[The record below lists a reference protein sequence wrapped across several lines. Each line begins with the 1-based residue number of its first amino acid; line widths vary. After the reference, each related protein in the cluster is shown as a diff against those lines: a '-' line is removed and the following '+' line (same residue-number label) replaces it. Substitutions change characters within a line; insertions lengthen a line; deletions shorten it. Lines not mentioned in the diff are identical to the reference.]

1 MSGHEQQYID
11 QAFATNWIAPLG
23 PNVDAFE
30 REMAEYLG
38 VTGTAAVS
46 SGTAALHLAVRL
58 LGVKPGDE
66 VFCSSLTFIASTN
79 PIVYQGG
86 TPVFIDSDPES
97 WNMSPQ
103 ALQRAFDDRI
113 RSGKLPKAVVIVNLF
128 GQSANYEALKAICDL
143 YRVPIIEDAA
153 ESLGAVYQGKA
164 SGTLGK
170 IGILS
175 FNGNKIITTSGGG
188 MLVSDDFES
197 LEKARFLSTQARD
210 SSRHYQH
217 SETGYNYRMSNILAG
232 IGRGQLTVL
241 DERVKTRRAIFARYR
256 AELSAIPGI
265 EFMPEIGEES
275 STHWLSVLTI
285 DPAVAA
291 ISTFDVMDKLA
302 AENIESRPIWKPMHR
317 QPLFRECAYY
327 SHEENA
333 SVSDRLFLHG
343 LCLPSGSSLSEQD
356 QTRIIRTMKDI
367 LQK

>member
-1 MSGHEQQYID
+1 
-11 QAFATNWIAPLG
+11 
-23 PNVDAFE
+23 
-30 REMAEYLG
+30 
-38 VTGTAAVS
+38 
-46 SGTAALHLAVRL
+46 
-58 LGVKPGDE
+58 
-66 VFCSSLTFIASTN
+66 
-79 PIVYQGG
+79 
-86 TPVFIDSDPES
+86 
-97 WNMSPQ
+97 
-103 ALQRAFDDRI
+103 
-113 RSGKLPKAVVIVNLF
+113 
-128 GQSANYEALKAICDL
+128 
-143 YRVPIIEDAA
+143 
-153 ESLGAVYQGKA
+153 
-164 SGTLGK
+164 
-170 IGILS
+170 
-175 FNGNKIITTSGGG
+175 
-188 MLVSDDFES
+188 
-197 LEKARFLSTQARD
+197 
-210 SSRHYQH
+210 
-217 SETGYNYRMSNILAG
+217 MSNILAG